1 MLNCKILATCMIKT
15 SCIDHSVISANIE
28 RDSPVLVEFTY
39 YIFVLRYSGL
49 CNFEY
54 KKTL

>member
-1 MLNCKILATCMIKT
+1 MIKT

-54 KKTL
+54 KTTL